1 VGRAA
6 ADVIASAPGR
16 FSVQA
21 VTARRDAGGLAAM
34 AMSLNAQRAVLAEAE
49 RYQALKDALA
59 GTGIEVAA
67 GPEAVEQAAALPA
80 DITIAAIVGLAGL
93 RPLMRA
99 MEQGRTVAIANK
111 EPLVAAGP
119 LVLAAARRHNTT
131 ILPLDSEHNGVF
143 QVFDKKGLERIT
155 LTASGGPFWGW
166 SAKKMANA
174 TPEEALAHPKWRMG
188 AKISVDSATM
198 ANKALEVME
207 AYHLFGLPAH
217 KIDVLIHPQ
226 SVVHGMAEYAD
237 GSVLA
242 HMGPNDMRTPIAHAL
257 AWPDRMP
264 TPGRR
269 LCLRDFTNLEF
280 FPPDHARFP
289 ALQRGYEAL
298 AAGPAACVAF
308 NAANE
313 VAVGAFL
320 AGRIPFSEIIR
331 CIDRGLE
338 AAPTGPVDTL
348 DAIEAL
354 DATAR
359 KAVEETL

>member
-1 VGRAA
+1 
-6 ADVIASAPGR
+6 
-16 FSVQA
+16 
-21 VTARRDAGGLAAM
+21 
-34 AMSLNAQRAVLAEAE
+34 
-49 RYQALKDALA
+49 
-59 GTGIEVAA
+59 
-67 GPEAVEQAAALPA
+67 
-80 DITIAAIVGLAGL
+80 
-93 RPLMRA
+93 
-99 MEQGRTVAIANK
+99 MEQ
-111 EPLVAAGP
+111 
-119 LVLAAARRHNTT
+119 
-131 ILPLDSEHNGVF
+131 
-143 QVFDKKGLERIT
+143 
-155 LTASGGPFWGW
+155 
-166 SAKKMANA
+166 
-174 TPEEALAHPKWRMG
+174 ALAHPRWRMG

-207 AYHLFGLPAH
+207 AHHLFGLPGD
-217 KIDVLIHPQ
+217 KIDVLVHPQ
-226 SVVHGMAEYAD
+226 AVVHGMAAYAD

-242 HMGPNDMRTPIAHAL
+242 HLGPADMRTPIAHAL

-289 ALQRGYEAL
+289 ALKRGYEAL
-298 AAGPAACVAF
+298 EAGPAACVAF

-320 AGRIPFSEIIR
+320 AGRIPFSEIIC